1 MSRYQNKNKSS
12 HAVSL
17 ETTKRMSM
25 RRQLDESANY
35 EDISGGRYCHGNNNK
50 RPIPPSNEARIKRQ
64 KIMQSSGRSTV
75 TTATATTT
83 HAESSANKM
92 GYYASN
98 INNLNN
104 NYASSTVNSQ
114 NAYTRSA
121 SFIHNNN
128 NNVNK
133 FNSKDKGIALFNNG
147 TNRKPATKVDA
158 IPLPG
163 EIVEVK
169 DSDSE
174 EDVPHTSK
182 AKNSKYANGHTTL
195 INNLP
200 SYMVDGTSNRGYSTQ
215 HYAKLEPSNSYSRND
230 VDWSNV
236 QRGSKQT
243 NTADSEDKSSS
254 NANGD
259 FERLQ
264 REIEEVTRVHTKC
277 TVMDEE
283 KVNLSHFTLI
293 RVLGTGAYGKVF
305 LVRKNGGDDDEKLYA
320 MKVLKKDTVVQKKK
334 TAEHTTTERQVLEAI
349 QQSPFLVGLH
359 YAFQTDSKLYLV
371 LDYVSGGELFT
382 HLYKAEHFSEAT
394 VKIYIAEVVLAL
406 EHLHK
411 LGIIYRDIKLE
422 NILLD
427 GQGHIVLADF
437 GLSKIFSSGSD
448 HRAHSF
454 CGTLEYMAPEII
466 RAGPGGHD
474 LAVDWWSVGV
484 LTYELLTGASPFTVV
499 EQQNSQSDISRR
511 IQKVDPV
518 LPPTLGE
525 TVKDFILKMLHKDP
539 KKRLGGNKKCASD
552 IKNHPFF
559 RGINWNE
566 LKSKRRKAP
575 FKPTLNGDE
584 DTQNFSEEFTKQ
596 PVIDSP
602 AAVPVNTHRLFRGYS
617 YVAPQHLRR
626 RLSIKSTAAFP
637 VEYLNAPIT
646 DPPLAPETLI
656 LKRLIST
663 GSFGKCYTTVY
674 NNQIY
679 AIKVIPE
686 AKYRPSEVDALISC
700 GQDGHK
706 SIAQYVATYR
716 KGSDIWI
723 VQEYV
728 PGYELAERI
737 ANHEYSFDELKCCDI
752 FKQLIDAVRH
762 IHEKRYIHGDLKM
775 ENIIFA
781 GDDMDQ
787 IKLVDFGAACY
798 NSKRNKWND
807 VPRYTVDYAP
817 PEALQHPEYATYS
830 ASFDIWCLGATLYSI
845 FMGHTP
851 FRHGRTD
858 RHVNIG
864 TLKQRILE
872 DEVFTYTHRWNQA
885 SLELRNLV
893 LRCLQKDIAKR
904 PTLEQIFQHP
914 WLQIRTKLATPSLS
928 RAISPPN
935 CSVYVADTNRN
946 RHYTAEVQ
954 KPEKGLRK
962 ANKRGTL
969 PRNILAARNNTCD
982 EKVATASESMDRRDI
997 VAGNVGKREQRQ
1009 SYQQRCHERQMAKSL
1024 FVSSKASTEN
1034 VISGSEAR
1042 TINNASGRMLR
1053 SRYKSGAQAIVIT
1066 KSYAVNQN
1074 GSVKTIQCSYKDP
1087 DNVLEDFC
1095 GFDDSFVPYIVP
1107 IVNSNKEVR
1116 LNNYNRVA
1124 SGNAAESRSEFPA
1137 QMKDNGNQAKI
1148 VHTESTTGKRSELEA
1163 TSLVVD
1169 NDIFKIPTMIKSRNL
1184 SLRPTSRK
1192 PFTNHFK
1199 RSFSCI
1205 LVKCLAEDCSEDFFG
1220 NEESKNVRGRIRVKA
1235 KCRVFSFLLYYT
1247 QNTLRHF
1254 KIQRRV
1260 YKKPTD
1266 VALAQTTLNRLNTH
1280 ISEENA
1286 SQLRRI
1292 KKHEIRTPT
1301 PRSALL
1307 PIRIQPSRSA
1317 RQRSSYYCQ

>member
-1 MSRYQNKNKSS
+1 MSLYQNKNKSS
-12 HAVSL
+12 HAVSWQ
-17 ETTKRMSM
+17 TTKRMSM
-25 RRQLDESANY
+25 QRQEDESANY
-35 EDISGGRYCHGNNNK
+35 EDKSDGRYCHGNNNK
-50 RPIPPSNEARIKRQ
+50 RLIPPSNEARIKRQ
-64 KIMQSSGRSTV
+64 KIMHSSSRATV
-75 TTATATTT
+75 TTATTTC
-83 HAESSANKM
+83 AESSANKM

-98 INNLNN
+98 LNNLNN
-104 NYASSTVNSQ
+104 NYASSTLNSQ

-121 SFIHNNN
+121 NLIDNNN

-158 IPLPG
+158 IPLTG

-182 AKNSKYANGHTTL
+182 AKNN
-195 INNLP
+195 
-200 SYMVDGTSNRGYSTQ
+200 GTSNCGYSTQ
-215 HYAKLEPSNSYSRND
+215 HYAKLEPSNSYSRNE

-243 NTADSEDKSSS
+243 NTADSKDKSSS
-254 NANGD
+254 NTNGD

-264 REIEEVTRVHTKC
+264 REIEEVTRVRTEC
-277 TVMDEE
+277 IVMDEE
-283 KVNLSHFTLI
+283 KVNLSYFTLI
-293 RVLGTGAYGKVF
+293 CVLGTGACGKVF
-305 LVRKNGGDDDEKLYA
+305 LVRKNGGDDDEELYA
-320 MKVLKKDTVVQKKK
+320 MKVLRKDEVVQGKKI
-334 TAEHTTTERQVLEAI
+334 AEHTTTERQVLEAI

-382 HLYKAEHFSEAT
+382 HLDKAKYFSEAT

-437 GLSKIFSSGSD
+437 GLSKIFASESD

-454 CGTLEYMAPEII
+454 CGTLEYMAPEMI
-466 RAGPGGHD
+466 RSGPGGHD

-484 LTYELLTGASPFTVV
+484 LAYELVTGASPFTAV
-499 EQQNSQSDISRR
+499 EQQNSQSDISRQ

-566 LKSKRRKAP
+566 LKTKRLKAP

-596 PVIDSP
+596 PIIDSP

-637 VEYLNAPIT
+637 AEYLNVPIT
-646 DPPLAPETLI
+646 DPPSAPETLI
-656 LKRLIST
+656 LKSLIST

-706 SIAQYVATYR
+706 SIAQYVTTYR

-798 NSKRNKWND
+798 NSKRNNWND

-817 PEALQHPEYATYS
+817 PEALQYPEYATYS

-845 FMGHTP
+845 FMGHPP

-872 DEVFTYTHRWNQA
+872 DEIFTYTHRWDQA
-885 SLELRNLV
+885 SVELRNLI
-893 LRCLQKDIAKR
+893 LRCLQKDFAKR

-914 WLQIRTKLATPSLS
+914 WLQIRTKQATASLS
-928 RAISPPN
+928 RAISLPN
-935 CSVYVADTNRN
+935 CSIYVADNRN
-946 RHYTAEVQ
+946 
-954 KPEKGLRK
+954 
-962 ANKRGTL
+962 
-969 PRNILAARNNTCD
+969 PRCTVD
-982 EKVATASESMDRRDI
+982 
-997 VAGNVGKREQRQ
+997 
-1009 SYQQRCHERQMAKSL
+1009 
-1024 FVSSKASTEN
+1024 
-1034 VISGSEAR
+1034 
-1042 TINNASGRMLR
+1042 
-1053 SRYKSGAQAIVIT
+1053 KSGAQAVVNT

-1074 GSVKTIQCSYKDP
+1074 GSVKTVQCTYKDP
-1087 DNVLEDFC
+1087 DNVLK
-1095 GFDDSFVPYIVP
+1095 DS
-1107 IVNSNKEVR
+1107 K
-1116 LNNYNRVA
+1116 
-1124 SGNAAESRSEFPA
+1124 FPA
-1137 QMKDNGNQAKI
+1137 QMKDNGNQTKI
-1148 VHTESTTGKRSELEA
+1148 VHTESSTGKRSELEA

-1169 NDIFKIPTMIKSRNL
+1169 DEIFKIPTMIKSRNL
-1184 SLRPTSRK
+1184 SLRPTSK
-1192 PFTNHFK
+1192 KLFTNHIK
-1199 RSFSCI
+1199 RSFSDI
-1205 LVKCLAEDCSEDFFG
+1205 VMKCLAEDYSEDFFG
-1220 NEESKNVRGRIRVKA
+1220 NEEPKNVRRRIRVKA
-1235 KCRVFSFLLYYT
+1235 KYRVFSSLLYYT

-1254 KIQRRV
+1254 KIQRRI
-1260 YKKPTD
+1260 YKKRTD
-1266 VALAQTTLNRLNTH
+1266 VALTQKTLKRLNTH
-1280 ISEENA
+1280 ISEKNA
-1286 SQLRRI
+1286 PQLRKI
-1292 KKHEIRTPT
+1292 KHEIRTPN

-1307 PIRIQPSRSA
+1307 PTRIQPSRSA
-1317 RQRSSYYCQ
+1317 RQRCSYYYQ